1 MPPTMPPAMAPTPEL
16 CPPTGIGVTVFDAA
30 VLDVAVLDVGLSEV
44 ELPDT
49 EGPEGPSIVPGPS
62 SGVSIY
68 VKRE

>member
-1 MPPTMPPAMAPTPEL
+1 MPPAMAPTPEL
-16 CPPTGIGVTVFDAA
+16 CPPTGIGVTVFDA
-30 VLDVAVLDVGLSEV
+30 AVLDVGLSEV